1 VASRLAG
8 LRRPLKGAIHLPFNA
23 LGPAPVQRGKTLRWT
38 ILGAAGLAS
47 IAGAMPAS
55 AATIVIF
62 TNPMTLERR
71 TVVIDPDGPDRAFLC
86 TLPPGEAGCQPIK
99 VRRAH

>member
-1 VASRLAG
+1 
-8 LRRPLKGAIHLPFNA
+8 
-23 LGPAPVQRGKTLRWT
+23 
-38 ILGAAGLAS
+38 
-47 IAGAMPAS
+47 MPAS

-71 TVVIDPDGPDRAFLC
+71 TVVIDPDRPDRAFLC